1 MKVNTKKLAVVVMMI
16 AVTTFTTAAMA
27 AAADHDEWAI
37 HGEYA
42 VVATGSCLHSTLGF
56 ENLIPPPGSP
66 VWTPKPGSVVW
77 GAPIMWQGIWTF
89 ERNGTAV
96 ASLTNNIITLPPGD
110 PLGNPPTPPGARPV
124 HFLFPFTYQV
134 TPDGEITVA
143 FGQMTLIGMVSMDH
157 KTLTLG
163 SANQVQQIPGSKAI
177 CNVGCVLIRVSD
189 E

>member
-1 MKVNTKKLAVVVMMI
+1 MKGNIKKLAVIVMMI
-16 AVTTFTTAAMA
+16 AVTTFMVAAMVS
-27 AAADHDEWAI
+27 ADDHNGWAI

-42 VVATGSCLHSTLGF
+42 VIGTGSCLHSTLGF
-56 ENLIPPPGSP
+56 QNLIPPPGSP
-66 VWTPKPGSVVW
+66 VWTPITGSVVW

-89 ERNGTAV
+89 ERDGTAV

-110 PLGNPPTPPGARPV
+110 PLGNPPTPPGTRPV
-124 HFLFPFTYQV
+124 QFSFPFTYQV

-163 SANQVQQIPGSKAI
+163 SANQVQQVPGSQAI
-177 CNVGCVLIRVSD
+177 CNVGCVLIRLG

>member
-1 MKVNTKKLAVVVMMI
+1 MKASMKKLAAVVMMI
-16 AVTTFTTAAMA
+16 AVTTFMGATVS
-27 AAADHDEWAI
+27 ADDHNGWAI
-37 HGEYA
+37 DGEYA
-42 VVATGSCLHSTLGF
+42 VIGTGTCLHSTLGF
-56 ENLIPPPGSP
+56 NADL
-66 VWTPKPGSVVW
+66 TPITGSVVW

-124 HFLFPFTYQV
+124 HFSFPFTYQV
-134 TPDGEITVA
+134 TPDGEITVP

-177 CNVGCVLIRVSD
+177 CNVGCVLIRLS